1 MKIWNWSSRR
11 SKVCDVFNQYV
22 KLHYLELLCFL
33 LPADPGPH
41 YEIQRHTDYFNV
53 HNLFTVSDLF
63 DARVHYGHKEGTLDD
78 RMKPYIY
85 GKRMGHIIFDLDKT
99 AAYLRNALNFAA
111 HIAYQDGVILFVSRQ
126 PQNAYLIEK
135 TALACREYGHTRY
148 WRGGIFTN
156 SVMQFGGLTR
166 LPDLCIFLNTLTETG
181 SSHLGLRDAAKM
193 LVPVIGICDSNC
205 NPNPITYP
213 VPGNDDS
220 FASIEFYCKVFK
232 EAILRAKQKR
242 KEHLAKARGETVQ
255 PIEPTE
261 DVKPLGS
268 ELLGNEGKQETVKPT
283 EWYSST

>member
-1 MKIWNWSSRR
+1 MR
-11 SKVCDVFNQYV
+11 
-22 KLHYLELLCFL
+22 LHYHESLYF
-33 LPADPGPH
+33 PTTADPGPH
-41 YEIQRHTDYFNV
+41 YEMQRHTDYFNV

-126 PQNAYLIEK
+126 PQNAYLIEQ
-135 TALACREYGHTRY
+135 TAIACREYGHTRF

-156 SVMQFGGLTR
+156 SVMQFRGLMR
-166 LPDLCIFLNTLTETG
+166 LPDLCIFLNTMTDEG
-181 SSHLGLRDAAKM
+181 KSHVGLKDAAKM

-205 NPNPITYP
+205 NPNMITYP

-220 FASIEFYCKVFK
+220 IASMEFYCKVFK
-232 EAILRAKQKR
+232 EAILRGKQKR
-242 KEHLAKARGETVQ
+242 KEHLAKARGEKTQ
-255 PIEPTE
+255 PTEPTE
-261 DVKPLGS
+261 DGKSLVGD
-268 ELLGNEGKQETVKPT
+268 LLSSAGEQETVKPV
-283 EWYSST
+283 E